1 MGIFSRLTD
10 IIDSNINALLERAED
25 PEKMISLIIQEME
38 DTLVEVR
45 STAARAIADR
55 KGIERNLERI
65 VTAQEEWQR
74 KAEFALSKARDDLA
88 KGALLERKKL
98 CETADALQGELVYIA
113 ETLAHGEADVIK
125 LETKLT
131 EAKAKQKTIRA
142 RHETVGAR
150 LRVRRQLHDDR
161 IEETFAR
168 FEAMEKRLD
177 ETEGEVE
184 SYDLGQRQTLAG
196 EIAEL
201 EAAGVI
207 EEELAALKARVRK
220 SSDEKS

>member
-10 IIDSNINALLERAED
+10 IIDSNINALLERAEE
-25 PEKMISLIIQEME
+25 PEKMIRLIIQEME

-55 KGIERNLERI
+55 KGVERNLARI
-65 VTAQEEWQR
+65 AAAQAEWQR
-74 KAEFALSKARDDLA
+74 KAEFALTKDREDLA
-88 KGALLERKKL
+88 KGALLEKSKL
-98 CETADALQGELVYIA
+98 AETAAALSAELGYIA
-113 ETLAHGEADVIK
+113 EALAHGEADVVK
-125 LETKLT
+125 LETKLI
-131 EAKAKQKTIRA
+131 EAKAKQKTVRA

-177 ETEGEVE
+177 EAEGEVE

-201 EAAGVI
+201 EAEGAI
-207 EEELAALKARVRK
+207 EEELAALKARMPTGGG
-220 SSDEKS
+220 ET

>member
-25 PEKMISLIIQEME
+25 PEKMIRLIIQEME

-55 KGIERNLERI
+55 KGIERNLDRI
-65 VTAQEEWQR
+65 AAAQEEWQR
-74 KAEFALSKARDDLA
+74 KAEFALSKDREDLA
-88 KGALLERKKL
+88 KGALLEGKKL
-98 CETADALQGELVYIA
+98 GETAAALRTELAYIA
-113 ETLAHGEADVIK
+113 ETLAHGEADVVK

-201 EAAGVI
+201 EAAGAI
-207 EEELAALKARVRK
+207 EEELAALKARVRERGNSK
-220 SSDEKS
+220 